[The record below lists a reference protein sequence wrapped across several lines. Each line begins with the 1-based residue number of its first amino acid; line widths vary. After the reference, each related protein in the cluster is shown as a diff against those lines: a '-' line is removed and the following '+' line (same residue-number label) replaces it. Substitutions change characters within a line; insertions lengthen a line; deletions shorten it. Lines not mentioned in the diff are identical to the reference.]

1 MQPALLEELSV
12 TLVAVR
18 CEYRMYVYCASPFP
32 AWSQDVRFLN
42 PPPLLLQ
49 SRKTPRA
56 CRRAPCLVAT
66 RPMMHAMAVLGLAP
80 SGPLHHAV
88 AFEGATLAA
97 VGAARRITEPHEAQF
112 RHDRAVV
119 LRGIHS
125 CELDPLEKLGDP
137 QPWEMDGV
145 DAEMRIAAALVS
157 RLLGAAFLRDPCGS
171 WCSML
176 QVPSWWRHSGPGRPG
191 RWA

>member
-1 MQPALLEELSV
+1 MMLTVVAL
-12 TLVAVR
+12 
-18 CEYRMYVYCASPFP
+18 
-32 AWSQDVRFLN
+32 
-42 PPPLLLQ
+42 
-49 SRKTPRA
+49 
-56 CRRAPCLVAT
+56 
-66 RPMMHAMAVLGLAP
+66 LGLAP

-112 RHDRAVV
+112 RTDRAVV
-119 LRGIHS
+119 LRGCHS
-125 CELDPLEKLGDP
+125 TDLEPLKKLGDP

-157 RLLGAAFLRDPCGS
+157 RLLDAPFLRDPCGS

-176 QVPSWWRHSGPGRPG
+176 QVPSW
-191 RWA
+191 

>member
-1 MQPALLEELSV
+1 MSRLSLCAASTGCTCTLRCPFLEPPSAVVAIAQDTAGLSPGTV
-12 TLVAVR
+12 
-18 CEYRMYVYCASPFP
+18 F
-32 AWSQDVRFLN
+32 
-42 PPPLLLQ
+42 
-49 SRKTPRA
+49 
-56 CRRAPCLVAT
+56 LVAT

-137 QPWEMDGV
+137 QPWEMDGA

-176 QVPSWWRHSGPGRPG
+176 QVPSWWRHGGPGRPG

>member
-1 MQPALLEELSV
+1 MPVVIAG
-12 TLVAVR
+12 TALVA
-18 CEYRMYVYCASPFP
+18 S
-32 AWSQDVRFLN
+32 
-42 PPPLLLQ
+42 LL
-49 SRKTPRA
+49 
-56 CRRAPCLVAT
+56 
-66 RPMMHAMAVLGLAP
+66 MMHVMAVLGLTP

-112 RHDRAVV
+112 RTDHAVV

-125 CELDPLEKLGDP
+125 CELDPLRKLGDP
-137 QPWEMDGV
+137 QPCEMDGV

-176 QVPSWWRHSGPGRPG
+176 PVPSWWRHGWPTRPRTLG
-191 RWA
+191 VESRPLCLLRAQAAACLCCRRPVPTTTLGKRPKSLRQRPSHAASRPYLEI

>member
-1 MQPALLEELSV
+1 MSRLSLCAASTGCTCTVPVRSRRVRWTRRCPFLEPPSAVVAIVQDTAGLSPG
-12 TLVAVR
+12 T
-18 CEYRMYVYCASPFP
+18 EF
-32 AWSQDVRFLN
+32 
-42 PPPLLLQ
+42 
-49 SRKTPRA
+49 
-56 CRRAPCLVAT
+56 LVAT

-119 LRGIHS
+119 LRRIHS

-176 QVPSWWRHSGPGRPG
+176 QVPSWWRHGGPGRPG

>member
-1 MQPALLEELSV
+1 MSSCPQSPVAPRG
-12 TLVAVR
+12 TPLVA
-18 CEYRMYVYCASPFP
+18 
-32 AWSQDVRFLN
+32 
-42 PPPLLLQ
+42 
-49 SRKTPRA
+49 
-56 CRRAPCLVAT
+56 LVV
-66 RPMMHAMAVLGLAP
+66 MMHVANVMAVLGLTP

-112 RHDRAVV
+112 RTDHAVV

-125 CELDPLEKLGDP
+125 CELEPLRKLGDP
-137 QPWEMDGV
+137 QPCEMDGV

-176 QVPSWWRHSGPGRPG
+176 PVPSWWRHGWPTRPRMLG
-191 RWA
+191 VGSRPLCLLRRRASAAQAACLCCRRPMPTTSNRDHR